1 VSRREAPLFERTE
14 VSRKSDI
21 RELGPSRPKAS
32 PSARVSNVLPLGFS
46 GDDAA
51 LVAAIKDGHAG
62 AKAALFQRNAVFVER
77 VITRVLGFDRELSD
91 ILQEVFLN
99 ALGSIHTLKDARLL
113 RPWLFRVAT
122 LTARKVLRRRTR
134 HKWLR
139 LFVDSAEESR
149 WELEHAVSAASGENL
164 RALRAVYTVLERMR
178 VDERIAFALRYVEGM
193 ELTEVAEACDVS
205 LATIKRRLR
214 RAERR
219 FVKDAGK
226 YPELGGW
233 LERGSR
239 WNP

>member
-1 VSRREAPLFERTE
+1 MSRREAPLLERADS
-14 VSRKSDI
+14 SRKSDI
-21 RELGPSRPKAS
+21 RELGRSKAS
-32 PSARVSNVLPLGFS
+32 LPGAGRGSNVLPLAFS

-51 LVAAIKDGHAG
+51 LVAAILDGHAG

-122 LTARKVLRRRTR
+122 LTARKMLRRRTR
-134 HKWLR
+134 HRWLR
-139 LFVDSAEESR
+139 LFVDSDEESR
-149 WELEHAVSAASGENL
+149 WEVEHAASDSPGESL
-164 RALRAVYTVLERMR
+164 RALRAVYAVLERMR
-178 VDERIAFALRYVEGM
+178 VDERIAFALRYIEGM
-193 ELTEVAEACDVS
+193 ELTEVAGACDVS

-219 FVKDAGK
+219 FVKEAGN

-233 LERGSR
+233 LEGGSR

>member
-1 VSRREAPLFERTE
+1 VSRREAPLLERTDS
-14 VSRKSDI
+14 SRKSDI
-21 RELGPSRPKAS
+21 RELGPNSRT
-32 PSARVSNVLPLGFS
+32 RVSNVLPLAFS

-51 LVAAIKDGHAG
+51 LVAAVKEGHAG

-99 ALGSIHTLKDARLL
+99 ALASIHTLKDPRLL
-113 RPWLFRVAT
+113 RPWLFRVTT

-139 LFVDSAEESR
+139 LFVDSEEESR
-149 WELEHAVSAASGENL
+149 WELQNATSDASGENR
-164 RALRAVYTVLERMR
+164 RALRAVYALLDRMR
-178 VDERIAFALRYVEGM
+178 VDERIGFALRYIEGM

-219 FVKDAGK
+219 FVKEAGK
-226 YPELGGW
+226 YPELGAW
-233 LERGSR
+233 LEGGSR
-239 WNP
+239 WSP